1 MVKKKGSGVAGLI
14 PRESIESKIYLIR
27 GKKVMLDRDL
37 AVLYG
42 VPTKSLNLAVKRNMN
57 RFPEDFMFLLS
68 RKELVS
74 LRFQFETSKRGG
86 RRYLP
91 YAFTEHGILMLS
103 SVLNSDRAAE
113 VNVAIMRVFVR
124 LKEMIITHKDLMFKL
139 VELERKVERHD
150 KDIISIFEAIRQLM
164 APPPEKP
171 KRRIGFIGGNVS
183 PHK

>member
-1 MVKKKGSGVAGLI
+1 MVKKKGLGEAGLV
-14 PRESIESKIYLIR
+14 PPESIERKIFLIR

-86 RRYLP
+86 RRYFP

-124 LKEMIITHKDLMFKL
+124 LKEMIVTHKDLICKL
-139 VELERKVERHD
+139 AELERKVERHD
-150 KDIISIFEAIRQLM
+150 ENITSIFEAIRQLM
-164 APPPEKP
+164 ATPPEKP
-171 KRRIGFIGGNVS
+171 KRRIGFGAD
-183 PHK
+183 